1 MIIILFFEE
10 KKKELAI
17 SLLFMRPQ
25 KKEDLVHKVRQ
36 ALDGEVFHIIFGST

>member
-17 SLLFMRPQ
+17 SLLFMKPQ
-25 KKEDLVHKVRQ
+25 KKDIWSIK
-36 ALDGEVFHIIFGST
+36 

>member
-17 SLLFMRPQ
+17 SLLFMRLQ
-25 KKEDLVHKVRQ
+25 KKGDLVHEVRK
-36 ALDGEVFHIIFGST
+36 LSMSRCFKS